1 MRIKIEIPN
10 NFYLWLK
17 GEIEKKNQ
25 STERNKKTKQI
36 NKDQNWNKKYKY
48 FFKDENGKKIK
59 FNKSQK
65 TQKNEE

>member
-1 MRIKIEIPN
+1 MIEGWN
-10 NFYLWLK
+10 W
-17 GEIEKKNQ
+17 KKNQ

>member
-10 NFYLWLK
+10 KFYLWLK

-48 FFKDENGKKIK
+48 FFNDENGKKIK